1 MSKRVDRRDFYL
13 TGMSV
18 NDKGQIA
25 TYRLTEID
33 GYYKRF
39 VALGEFVVSE
49 FDLGE
54 MLKHERLYRIWGIKY
69 YKKDRTYEIYNND
82 SLPVYDYKYKNIVRL
97 GKKLI
102 LKVIGINNYIV
113 LDEHGKI
120 RNGDVND
127 LFLSSN
133 NTFNIYDDDGY
144 FDINAK
150 HNNPTIALLQND
162 YESNIRKDNNRFE
175 VANQIIEYNNNNE
188 ILGFDHRFEYDVYKA
203 GERYV
208 KVIKRF
214 LSDSKQRTI
223 HFNGEAVDLEIKNLY
238 SELENGGVLDF
249 SGMKDAVL
257 FNIHIDSCSY
267 STDVSSEFTIALPK
281 SLKCKANL
289 YINCRS
295 GYRDIR
301 TKINIV
307 NADNLVFSTFAVA
320 ADEVTFSNNNAQLF
334 IDNNKKCTTQ
344 DFLCEIYETDFN
356 SYINGKADIYIKGAK
371 LNYLKVVARKD
382 NCKMFISNCKIATLD
397 CSVYSKVKKD
407 IFNLGMLDCS
417 VAEYKVPNETFAAE
431 YALVVRDIKYDK
443 RIYSGTIRK
452 AVLTPSII
460 EI

>member
-18 NDKGQIA
+18 NDNGQVV

-49 FDLGE
+49 IDLGE

-69 YKKDRTYEIYNND
+69 YKKDMTYEIYNND

-102 LKVIGINNYIV
+102 LRVMGINNYIV

-120 RNGDVND
+120 RKGDVND

-150 HNNPTIALLQND
+150 HNNPTIVLLQND

-223 HFNGEAVDLEIKNLY
+223 HFNGEAADLEIRSIN
-238 SELENGGVLDF
+238 STLENGGVLNF

-257 FNIHIDSCSY
+257 FNVYINCYLY
-267 STDVSSEFTIALPK
+267 STDKNFEFTVVLPK

-289 YINCRS
+289 YINCKNNYHNIKS
-295 GYRDIR
+295 
-301 TKINIV
+301 KVNIV
-307 NADNLVFSTFAVA
+307 NADKLVFSTFVVA
-320 ADEVTFSNNNAQLF
+320 ANEVTFGNENVQLF
-334 IDNNKKCTTQ
+334 IDNKKKCNTQ
-344 DFLCEIYETDFN
+344 DFLCEIYETGFDSHIKDN
-356 SYINGKADIYIKGAK
+356 TDIYISGAK
-371 LNYLKVVARKD
+371 LNYLKIVARRD

-397 CSVYSKVKKD
+397 CSVYDKVKKD
-407 IFNLGMLDCS
+407 TFNLGIINCS
-417 VAEYKVPNETFAAE
+417 VAEYKVPNRTFAAE
-431 YALVVRDIKYDK
+431 YALVVRDIKFA
-443 RIYSGTIRK
+443 RRVYSGVLRK
-452 AVLTPSII
+452 GVLTPSFI